1 MSLECINQIEGLKDV
16 LIKGIIAM
24 DKHGLPGKNASNM
37 SKCAN
42 SMATLLGLCLNPVLR
57 IF

>member
-24 DKHGLPGKNASNM
+24 DKHGLPGKNA
-37 SKCAN
+37 
-42 SMATLLGLCLNPVLR
+42 
-57 IF
+57 